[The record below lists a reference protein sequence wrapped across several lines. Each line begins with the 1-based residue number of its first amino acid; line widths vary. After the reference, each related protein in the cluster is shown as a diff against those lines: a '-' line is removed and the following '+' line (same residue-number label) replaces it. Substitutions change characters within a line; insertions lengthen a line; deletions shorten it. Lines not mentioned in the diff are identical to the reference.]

1 MKIVWLSS
9 RVLDNDL
16 CSTTQIQLANGL
28 VAKGHAVDLY
38 SPGNSVGNAF
48 SHHSIKRSKRRGFQ
62 ASSVVKNL
70 GNRID
75 EINLADVVLIDW
87 PIFAIAKKIKP
98 PVILMIEVR
107 QQIVVFW
114 QCFSGSHGIRHGQMR

>member
-1 MKIVWLSS
+1 MKIAILGAGLAGLTAAV
-9 RVLDNDL
+9 DL
-16 CSTTQIQLANGL
+16 VDA
-28 VAKGHAVDLY
+28 GHAVDLY
-38 SPGNSVGNAF
+38 SPGNSFGNAF

-98 PVILMIEVR
+98 PVILMDR
-107 QQIVVFW
+107 SPPAD
-114 QCFSGSHGIRHGQMR
+114 SGFLAMLQWKPWYKACLLYTSDAADE